1 MRLNAAWGLEPKPDA
16 VENYRAGLPKG
27 LSHGEEGVQYDT
39 RLETNQFHDEDVGRT
54 ALDKLITLLQSRH
67 DDDGYFL
74 YMKSS
79 ESNDPYELIPLVEYK
94 QEKDQAG

>member
-1 MRLNAAWGLEPKPDA
+1 
-16 VENYRAGLPKG
+16 
-27 LSHGEEGVQYDT
+27 
-39 RLETNQFHDEDVGRT
+39 LETNQFHDEEVGRT

-67 DDDGYFL
+67 DYDGYFL

-94 QEKDQAG
+94 QEKDQSGQTYQLVAGHSGKLQNSKSR